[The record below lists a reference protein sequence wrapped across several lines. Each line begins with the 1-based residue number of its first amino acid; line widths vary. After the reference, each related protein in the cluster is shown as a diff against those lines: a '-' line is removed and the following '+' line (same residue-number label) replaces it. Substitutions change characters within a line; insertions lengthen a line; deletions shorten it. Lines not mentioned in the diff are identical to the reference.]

1 MPVHNSDV
9 AGIFNRLADL
19 LEIDDA
25 NQYRVRAYRNA
36 ARTVN
41 NLPRSV
47 SDMIEAEEDLSELPG
62 IGDDLAGKIGE
73 IVETG
78 HLEQL
83 EELEQELPAELSQ
96 LMALPGLGPKRVRS
110 LYEQLGVEDVEDL
123 AAAAREEKIRDV
135 PGFGKKTE
143 QKILAQIE
151 QREKPEQRTKLAD
164 VEQQVKPLVEYLE
177 RGDGVKKVV
186 VAGSYRRQKETVG
199 DIDILVTCKEGSN
212 VSDRF
217 VNYEDV
223 EEVVSQGK
231 TRCTVRMRSG
241 LQVDLRVV
249 AQVCYGAAL
258 YYFTGSKSHNID
270 VRKIAV
276 GKRLKI
282 NEYGVFRGD
291 DRVAG
296 RTEEEVFEQVGLDYI
311 EPELRESRGEIEAAQ
326 DGKLPD
332 LIRLKDIRGNLHAH
346 TTASDGKYSLEEMA
360 EAARELG
367 YEYLAITDHTKNL
380 AMTNGLDEKRLRKQM
395 EEIDKLNEKLDDFR
409 VLKGSEVDILEDGSL
424 DLDDSVL
431 EDLDVVV
438 CSVHTKFDL
447 SAEQQTERILQAM
460 DNPCMHILGHP
471 TGRLINQRDAYE
483 VNIERIIEAAADRG
497 CHLELNAQP
506 DRLDLTDVHCRLAKE
521 RGVKIAISTD
531 AHSTSE
537 LQFMKCGVH
546 QARRG
551 WLEAGDVVNTRSW
564 NNLSKLLK
572 R

>member
-9 AGIFNRLADL
+9 AGKFNRVADL

-47 SDMIEAEEDLSELPG
+47 ADMIEAEEDLSELPG
-62 IGDDLAGKIGE
+62 IGDDLAGKIEE

-78 HLEQL
+78 ELEQL
-83 EELEQELPAELSQ
+83 EELEEELPPELSQ
-96 LMALPGLGPKRVRS
+96 LMTLPGLGAKRVRQ
-110 LYEQLGVEDVEDL
+110 LYDRLRIENIDDL
-123 AAAAREEKIRDV
+123 AAAARDEKVREV

-143 QKILAQIE
+143 QKILDQIE
-151 QREKPEQRTKLAD
+151 KQAKPEQRTKLAD
-164 VEQQVKPLVEYLE
+164 VEQEVKPLVEYLE
-177 RGDGVKKVV
+177 RGKGVKKVV
-186 VAGSYRRQKETVG
+186 VAGSYRRCKETVG
-199 DIDILVTCKEGSN
+199 DIDILVTCKKGSD

-217 VNYEDV
+217 VDYEDV
-223 EEVVSQGK
+223 EEVVSHGK

-241 LQVDLRVV
+241 LQVDLRIV
-249 AQVCYGAAL
+249 AEVCYGAAL

-276 GKRLKI
+276 RKKLKI

-311 EPELRESRGEIEAAQ
+311 EPELRESRGEIEAARE
-326 DGKLPD
+326 GKLPE
-332 LIRLKDIRGNLHAH
+332 LVRLEDIRGNLHAH
-346 TTASDGKYSLEEMA
+346 TKASDGKYSLEDMA

-367 YEYLAITDHTKNL
+367 YEYLAVTDHTKNM
-380 AMTNGLDEKRLRKQM
+380 AMTKGLDEKRLREQM
-395 EEIDKLNEKLDDFR
+395 EEIDKLNEKLDGFR

-424 DLDDSVL
+424 DLDDSAL
-431 EDLDVVV
+431 KELDVVV
-438 CSVHTKFDL
+438 CSIHTKFDL
-447 SAEQQTERILQAM
+447 SSEKQTNRILRAM

-471 TGRLINQRDAYE
+471 TGRLINQRDAYD
-483 VNIERIIEAAADRG
+483 VNIERIIDAAADRG
-497 CHLELNAQP
+497 CNLEHNAQP
-506 DRLDLTDVHCRLAKE
+506 DLLDLTDVHCLLAKE
-521 RGVKIAISTD
+521 TGVMIAVSTD

-537 LQFMKCGVH
+537 LQFMKYGIH

-551 WLEAGDVVNTRSW
+551 WLEADDVINTRSW
-564 NNLSKLLK
+564 SELQKLLQ

>member
-9 AGIFNRLADL
+9 AGKFNRVADL

-47 SDMIEAEEDLSELPG
+47 ADMIEAEEDLSELPG
-62 IGDDLAGKIGE
+62 IGDDLAGKIEE

-78 HLEQL
+78 ELEQL
-83 EELEQELPAELSQ
+83 EELEEELPPELSQ
-96 LMALPGLGPKRVRS
+96 LMTLPGLGAKRVRQ
-110 LYEQLGVEDVEDL
+110 LYDRLRIENIDDL
-123 AAAAREEKIRDV
+123 AAAARDEKVREV

-143 QKILAQIE
+143 QKILDQIE
-151 QREKPEQRTKLAD
+151 KQAKPEQRTKLAD
-164 VEQQVKPLVEYLE
+164 VEQEVKPLVEYLE
-177 RGDGVKKVV
+177 RGKGVKKVV
-186 VAGSYRRQKETVG
+186 VAGSYRRCKETVG
-199 DIDILVTCKEGSN
+199 DIDILVTCKKGSD

-217 VNYEDV
+217 VDYEDV
-223 EEVVSQGK
+223 EEVVSHGK

-241 LQVDLRVV
+241 LQVDLRIV
-249 AQVCYGAAL
+249 AEVCYGAAL

-276 GKRLKI
+276 RKKLKI

-311 EPELRESRGEIEAAQ
+311 EPELRESRGEIEAARE
-326 DGKLPD
+326 GKLPE
-332 LIRLKDIRGNLHAH
+332 LVRLEDIRGNLHAH
-346 TTASDGKYSLEEMA
+346 TKASDGKYSLEDMA

-367 YEYLAITDHTKNL
+367 YEYLAVTDHTKNM
-380 AMTNGLDEKRLRKQM
+380 AMTKGLDEKRLREQM
-395 EEIDKLNEKLDDFR
+395 EEIDKLNEKLDGFR

-424 DLDDSVL
+424 DLDDSAL
-431 EDLDVVV
+431 KELDVVV
-438 CSVHTKFDL
+438 CSIHTKFDL
-447 SAEQQTERILQAM
+447 SSEKQTNRILRAM

-471 TGRLINQRDAYE
+471 TGRLINQRDAYD
-483 VNIERIIEAAADRG
+483 VNIERIIDAAADRG

-521 RGVKIAISTD
+521 TGVMIAVSTD

-537 LQFMKCGVH
+537 LQFMKYGIH

-551 WLEAGDVVNTRSW
+551 WLEADDVINTRSW
-564 NNLSKLLK
+564 SELQKLLQ